1 MTHVR
6 YFEVFEAGEKGA
18 KVTLTWVKNF
28 AMFAVDMIVE
38 WSVVEEGEC
47 E

>member
-1 MTHVR
+1 MAPVP
-6 YFEVFEAGEKGA
+6 YFEVFEAGENGA

-38 WSVVEEGEC
+38 WSVVKVSE
-47 E
+47 